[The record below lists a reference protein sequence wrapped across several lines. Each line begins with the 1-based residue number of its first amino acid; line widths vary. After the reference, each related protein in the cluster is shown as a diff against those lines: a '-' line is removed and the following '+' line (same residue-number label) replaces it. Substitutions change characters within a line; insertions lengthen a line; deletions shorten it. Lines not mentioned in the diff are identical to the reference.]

1 MIATALLLT
10 AVIFAVDLMNSFD
23 GAVAVLYTAVILLL
37 APHGRRFVLFA
48 GMGAIFLTL
57 AAFLAG
63 HVENFTEGALSRLGM
78 SLFAILITTAL
89 SLRDRASRTSL
100 GEQARILELSH
111 DTVIIRDADDVIQ
124 YWNDGAEQLYG
135 WTRSEAVGKTC
146 EKLLHCRYPLAEV
159 TAALDTA
166 GQWSGEIRRVRR
178 DGTELVLES
187 RWLRRRDPDGRAV
200 GVIETST
207 DLTRERDAQAR
218 MEASE
223 SRYRTIF
230 ETAGFAAWESDWS
243 EPMRVLTAAL
253 PDGEDPLP
261 WFLSH
266 PELMRQALG
275 RGRLLIANQAA
286 VELFGA
292 ASRDALGSDLLISR
306 FAPHSESAMART
318 AASLLEGRRAN
329 EVETRIQT
337 LDGRMAD
344 VLLRASLLPGN
355 VNFSR
360 ILVMAL
366 DVTER
371 NEARARIEQVSAE
384 LAHAA
389 RVSLLGQ
396 LAASIAHEVNQPLT
410 AIINYGKSAHRW
422 LRRPEPDIGEA
433 DACIEKLISNAT
445 RAAEIVN
452 RVRGLARKVTPK
464 TEPVQLLELV
474 EEAITLV
481 QREAR
486 MELVDIRLVD
496 IRLEGAQEFPPVIID
511 RVQVQQ
517 VIVNLL
523 LNGIQAMRG
532 IEGRP
537 KELCIRLS
545 PFPDGMIQ
553 VTVEDSG
560 TGFPSG
566 EELRLFEPFFTT
578 KSEGMGMGLS
588 ICRSIIENQGGR
600 ISARNNDRC
609 GATVA
614 FTLPV
619 ERSLLTQEMPADHT

>member
-10 AVIFAVDLMNSFD
+10 VVIFAVDLLNSFD

-37 APHGRRFVLFA
+37 APRGRRFVIFA
-48 GMGAIFLTL
+48 GAGTTLLTL
-57 AAFLAG
+57 VAFLAG
-63 HVENFTEGALSRLGM
+63 HVENFSEGALSRLGM

-146 EKLLHCRYPLAEV
+146 EKLLHCHYPLAEV
-159 TAALDTA
+159 TQALDTA
-166 GQWSGEIRRVRR
+166 GQWSGEIRRMRR

-207 DLTRERDAQAR
+207 DLTRQRETQAR

-243 EPMRVLTAAL
+243 EPMRLLTEAL
-253 PDGEDPLP
+253 PPGEEPLP
-261 WFLSH
+261 WLLSH
-266 PELMRQALG
+266 PKVVRDALD
-275 RGRLLIANQAA
+275 RGKLLIANQAA
-286 VELFGA
+286 VDLFGA
-292 ASRDALGSDLLISR
+292 PSREALGSQLLISQ
-306 FAPHSESAMART
+306 FSTNSEDAIARA
-318 AASLLEGRRAN
+318 AASLLESTRAK
-329 EVETRIQT
+329 EVEARIDT
-337 LDGRMAD
+337 LDGRKAD
-344 VLLRASLLPGN
+344 VLLRASLLPGD
-355 VNFSR
+355 VDFSHV
-360 ILVMAL
+360 LVMAL

-410 AIINYGKSAHRW
+410 AIINYGKSANRW
-422 LRRPEPDIGEA
+422 LRRPEPDIAEA
-433 DACIEKLISNAT
+433 EASIEKLISNAT

-452 RVRGLARKVTPK
+452 RVRGLARKVAPK
-464 TEPVQLLELV
+464 TEPVRLLELV
-474 EEAITLV
+474 EEAMALV

-486 MELVDIRLVD
+486 MELVDIRL
-496 IRLEGAQEFPPVIID
+496 EGAQEFPLVIID

-523 LNGIQAMRG
+523 LNGVQAMRG
-532 IEGRP
+532 IDGRQ

-545 PFPDGMIQ
+545 HLQDGMIQ
-553 VTVEDSG
+553 VAVEDTG
-560 TGFPSG
+560 TGFPPS

-600 ISARNNDRC
+600 ISARNNDGF

-614 FTLPV
+614 FTLPT
-619 ERSLLTQEMPADHT
+619 EALPLPQEMPATHT